1 MHGKVYG
8 QQTQGRQL
16 RSLSKDTKVKY
27 KPKYF
32 GRITI
37 GVPGSLPWTVSLIQR
52 DTKNFLSSL
61 SSKSHASSISLSTM
75 SSTPLLFFQHLVPLL
90 SLDTLEPGVNC
101 RQWLSNISS
110 CPSASDT
117 GRTVVELVL
126 YADAPSCH
134 HLGHQDW
141 SSPVLAGSYCA
152 PRAAH
157 SVKWQLRNCIQ
168 GGAGV
173 DKIEMGGTLAVTGW
187 ETWFSYICPWKGY

>member
-16 RSLSKDTKVKY
+16 RSLSKDTRVKS

-37 GVPGSLPWTVSLIQR
+37 GVPGSLPSTVSLIQG

-75 SSTPLLFFQHLVPLL
+75 SSTPLVFFQHLMPLL
-90 SLDTLEPGVNC
+90 SLDTFEPGVNC

-110 CPSASDT
+110 CSPASDT

-134 HLGHQDW
+134 HLGQQDW
-141 SSPVLAGSYCA
+141 SSPVLAGLYCA
-152 PRAAH
+152 PPAAH
-157 SVKWQLRNCIQ
+157 PLKWQLRNCIH

-173 DKIEMGGTLAVTGW
+173 DKNGMGGTLAVAG
-187 ETWFSYICPWKGY
+187 